1 MVEPVALIRGDVRLT
16 TGGDELRA
24 GNLRVIFE
32 KEPDRPASRPATA
45 PSAPTDLGTFRPK
58 KIAHVLAGE
67 QVRLASVTRDAEG
80 YLLRRLTLASPSG
93 QVAYD
98 VAARRLRCLGPGQ
111 FVAEDYRPPSPAA
124 GGEQAGALP
133 GGGITRPWNAAFSWQ
148 KSMEMDQKRRIAV
161 LKGGVVMGHS
171 SGRKMVK
178 RKELKI
184 RPLSDL
190 PPGRRLIMACESM
203 EAEFAPPDARPGRGA
218 PAAAVGSR
226 LGELVRFYAV
236 GDVNLKDGP
245 RQVLC
250 QRILYRREPGR
261 QVAIIWGFREGA
273 PPRNAELYEH
283 DERTGRLRRVT
294 RSPKLAWYPRNNRIV
309 VMKVRASG
317 GG

>member
-1 MVEPVALIRGDVRLT
+1 MTGQRLVSDLIRRRVVLTGAPGKAAMLRQADNAVWGERIILDREGDSASVVGPGRLRFVTDADLSGNRTDTPRPVDVAWTKGLDYHVSRRVEVVAGKRRAVVEPVALIRGDVRLT

-133 GGGITRPWNAAFSWQ
+133 GGGITRPWNAAW
-148 KSMEMDQKRRIAV
+148 
-161 LKGGVVMGHS
+161 
-171 SGRKMVK
+171 
-178 RKELKI
+178 
-184 RPLSDL
+184 
-190 PPGRRLIMACESM
+190 
-203 EAEFAPPDARPGRGA
+203 
-218 PAAAVGSR
+218 
-226 LGELVRFYAV
+226 RFWTV
-236 GDVNLKDGP
+236 
-245 RQVLC
+245 
-250 QRILYRREPGR
+250 
-261 QVAIIWGFREGA
+261 
-273 PPRNAELYEH
+273 
-283 DERTGRLRRVT
+283 LRRRNWPGT
-294 RSPKLAWYPRNNRIV
+294 PKLSPLFR
-309 VMKVRASG
+309 S
-317 GG
+317 